1 MNTYVYIC
9 IHMYIYEYICIHMY
23 TLDNYKIDEFSCTSL
38 VNTLMQTES
47 DAQAAARFSFVWM
60 HLPVCF
66 LI

>member
-1 MNTYVYIC
+1 
-9 IHMYIYEYICIHMY
+9 MYA
-23 TLDNYKIDEFSCTSL
+23 LDNYKMDEFSRSSL
-38 VNTLMQTES
+38 VNILMQTES